1 MHTSLHS
8 MPSCLNMLMQ
18 KTSLVKVKY
27 NKGKKDE
34 IDNLKVV
41 LPAIDALILLV
52 KFHLTHYFGQFS
64 PLWIKTI
71 LLSTSFHAEI

>member
-1 MHTSLHS
+1 
-8 MPSCLNMLMQ
+8 
-18 KTSLVKVKY
+18 V
-27 NKGKKDE
+27 KGKKDE

-64 PLWIKTI
+64 PLWIKII